1 MRNLTIINNTTH
13 VPSLSKTK
21 IYVEDHAMPDTVING
36 IPCRK
41 LGVVKNG
48 ESATFK
54 IAEKPAIVF
63 AVTSRGLKNYYSECY
78 EINGEYGDVVL
89 SGKRHFSPFKASPF
103 VFEGG
108 GSEEVNENRKKAFK
122 KLMMGVLIG
131 ISALVMFSTI
141 FSAYVVN
148 TSINQSSNS
157 AIEWKEDAPAK
168 EFTIEE
174 MSILLTENFEPVKHK
189 NYKVVYKSEK
199 AEVFVSEE
207 SYSQF
212 PKFKDISLEE
222 YLKLVM
228 ENNKL
233 EDLKIN
239 NEDGLCYF
247 VAETKN
253 SNSGEADVHYLFAFK
268 TEESVWLLQFAV
280 GKVDHDSL
288 KDDIFAWAKS
298 IKFE

>member
-122 KLMMGVLIG
+122 KLMMGVLIFFG
-131 ISALVMFSTI
+131 ALVLLSTLFNMGSFIGSFEGGAVSVPEWKEEAPEKNFSVNGMSITLTENFYDFKDNNYTVVFDSQKMTI
-141 FSAYVVN
+141 FVSEVTYENKEEFDKLTAKSFLESQISSHNFENVEVQNEDDLWYFIVA
-148 TSINQSSNS
+148 TQSSNS
-157 AIEWKEDAPAK
+157 
-168 EFTIEE
+168 
-174 MSILLTENFEPVKHK
+174 SINVNYAFGFKTDKSCWLVNFVLSESNFE
-189 NYKVVYKSEK
+189 N
-199 AEVFVSEE
+199 
-207 SYSQF
+207 
-212 PKFKDISLEE
+212 
-222 YLKLVM
+222 
-228 ENNKL
+228 
-233 EDLKIN
+233 
-239 NEDGLCYF
+239 
-247 VAETKN
+247 
-253 SNSGEADVHYLFAFK
+253 
-268 TEESVWLLQFAV
+268 
-280 GKVDHDSL
+280 L